1 MDFDGDFGQIHT
13 WAFFSPS
20 FGSYE
25 GSYRCP
31 QQFMKLAPEA
41 GFEPATSRLT
51 AGCSTIELLWNSN
64 NCSKSAKKI
73 RFKLFQ
79 VNENGFRITAEERNV
94 TVG

>member
-41 GFEPATSRLT
+41 GFEPAKGSLSVRAVPSL
-51 AGCSTIELLWNSN
+51 I
-64 NCSKSAKKI
+64 
-73 RFKLFQ
+73 
-79 VNENGFRITAEERNV
+79 V
-94 TVG
+94 TLVSVKVTR